1 MSADMATGISIREFA
16 RRAGCDDKVVR
27 RKVKTEHIQLLE
39 DGTIDPSYLD
49 VDWRSG
55 AGPHA
60 DSADEPDADAD
71 TDGLEAA
78 AIKMVS
84 ADGDGLWSKADAEK
98 VKENYAARLKQLQY
112 ARESGLVVEIDDVV
126 VAVASEYAVVRNKL
140 LDLGSKIAPL
150 VLGLNAAEEIKA
162 LIDVRV
168 NEALRELTLD
178 VDGER
183 DFGKVRE
190 SIQARFSEAADSLEE
205 GEG

>member
-1 MSADMATGISIREFA
+1 MAEGISIREFA
-16 RRAGCDDKVVR
+16 RRDGCDEALVR
-27 RKVKTEHIQLLE
+27 RKIKSGHLAVLD
-39 DGTIDPSYLD
+39 DGKPDPKL
-49 VDWRSG
+49 VGTDWRRRPE
-55 AGPHA
+55 ANA
-60 DSADEPDADAD
+60 DTADEPDADAD
-71 TDGLEAA
+71 TSGLEAA